1 MRGHTGQTGLIL
13 DTSDDRD
20 QTDSPTVQPG
30 CPELLVRG
38 GLHPIT
44 SSQSWG
50 DERGCFDNSSKS
62 EPSSSLESGSFQRP
76 PKSKHSHL
84 TSWEE
89 GKKGD
94 AKITFVGSINT
105 PVCRLEIRPSP
116 RDSGASFL
124 WATGVVNDQ
133 HNIDA
138 VGLQQ
143 VHKKTP
149 VSLGV

>member
-1 MRGHTGQTGLIL
+1 MREAALI
-13 DTSDDRD
+13 
-20 QTDSPTVQPG
+20 SP
-30 CPELLVRG
+30 
-38 GLHPIT
+38 
-44 SSQSWG
+44 
-50 DERGCFDNSSKS
+50 KS
-62 EPSSSLESGSFQRP
+62 EPSSSSESGSFQRP
-76 PKSKHSHL
+76 PKSRRSHL

-105 PVCRLEIRPSP
+105 PVCQLEIRPSP
-116 RDSGASFL
+116 RDSGSSL

-133 HNIDA
+133 HDVNA

>member
-1 MRGHTGQTGLIL
+1 M
-13 DTSDDRD
+13 
-20 QTDSPTVQPG
+20 
-30 CPELLVRG
+30 
-38 GLHPIT
+38 IT
-44 SSQSWG
+44 P
-50 DERGCFDNSSKS
+50 KS
-62 EPSSSLESGSFQRP
+62 EPSSSSENGSFQRP
-76 PKSKHSHL
+76 PKSRCSHL

-105 PVCRLEIRPSP
+105 PMWQLEIRPSP
-116 RDSGASFL
+116 CDSGSSFL

-133 HNIDA
+133 HDIDA

>member
-1 MRGHTGQTGLIL
+1 MQGRTGQTGLIL
-13 DTSDDRD
+13 DTSNDRD
-20 QTDSPTVQPG
+20 QTDFPNSPARVSRAPG
-30 CPELLVRG
+30 DRWPPPHHLKSIRRREAAL
-38 GLHPIT
+38 IT
-44 SSQSWG
+44 P
-50 DERGCFDNSSKS
+50 KS

-105 PVCRLEIRPSP
+105 PVCQSEIRPSP

-138 VGLQQ
+138 IGLQQ